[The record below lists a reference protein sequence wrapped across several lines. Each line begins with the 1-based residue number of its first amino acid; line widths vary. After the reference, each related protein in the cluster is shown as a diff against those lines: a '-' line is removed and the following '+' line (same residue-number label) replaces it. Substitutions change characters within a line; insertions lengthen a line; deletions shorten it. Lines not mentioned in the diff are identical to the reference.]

1 MRYKSET
8 GIIPGLPVKPVLM
21 RIKKRKGANDMPKK
35 IIIGFQTSE
44 EIKKEAIKAAK
55 NYKIDGVASPMTLS
69 GFCRVAVLK
78 FLAEEIKR

>member
-1 MRYKSET
+1 
-8 GIIPGLPVKPVLM
+8 
-21 RIKKRKGANDMPKK
+21 MPKK